1 MPVED
6 EISQTEVGVY
16 HNLIL
21 ENFIEIHAICLGLFI

>member
-21 ENFIEIHAICLGLFI
+21 ENFIEIHFSR